1 MSATDLESATASL
14 ISSVDIISDIING
27 DATTEVVTPSGG
39 IPSIRKSLADNAYFQ
54 DPVPWSN
61 GDNETNFNQLRTF
74 TDGTVWWSPSASNV
88 NPVPMG
94 ATPVGD
100 SNWYPFQDANLKKN
114 IIEDLTRFKIK
125 GTFAAGFTY
134 ETVDDVGLDNSGNPW
149 SYTGS
154 LPFTVPAGTTP
165 TTPVYKQVSFAD
177 HNATVDRNA
186 IGAHDDIYNRTK
198 KLSELISENLS
209 ESVNVRMSDRLFS
222 IAQVSSV
229 AGNLIETLS
238 NGLFLNDVNPDIR
251 VETYGDIGKGAD
263 DTDAFEKALLRA
275 KNTGGGVVSCDHYTN
290 GVVLSR
296 TIYVPENTTL
306 VMNNTEI
313 KPAAISGGGVYD
325 SNAAIIVGN
334 PSGESRAFR
343 CKLIGAIVD
352 YAANDADFPARPI
365 TLKNAS
371 DSVIEYCQS
380 TGAND
385 RCFSVDDGFNNIVQY
400 CYAENPRFHAFATE
414 DGAEKTIFQ
423 FNRTHNT
430 KGSVSGD
437 SYCFD
442 LSADN
447 KNTNMSIVRFNY
459 STEGMRFFKGHQ
471 QAALVYGNYIE
482 TFDNNAKTTMVVGYR
497 SGVHIFSNMLVD
509 CAQPWLVGS
518 GLEGPATEAYLRDN
532 IIINRNVPIQ
542 ALMEVKQDVENIV
555 YKNNYHVHPANFVAN
570 TRMLDID
577 RSGAVNFTFTDNEF
591 YITGTAVNTECFRI
605 TNLQGSEFND
615 NLVRTTHNVAL
626 FWLAGEDNDISRNT
640 FITNNAGVDSVR
652 IVSNNN
658 SVRDNRI
665 RGGRFRIDN
674 QALNYYSGNHADAWN
689 SNTTPDREPQTGSG
703 SPVGSNTPRYVGDEY
718 IDTAGPTLY
727 KASGTTSS
735 DWFALN

>member
-1 MSATDLESATASL
+1 MAVIKNPFEQWVDPTIGGRVIYNANIYVGQPDTDPTIPENRLQVYYIDENQQRINLAQPITTNTGGFTV
-14 ISSVDIISDIING
+14 ISSTNPKIIKIQVDESNYSITVQDRNNVAKWIIENVEG
-27 DATTEVVTPSGG
+27 DSPVV
-39 IPSIRKSLADNAYFQ
+39 K
-54 DPVPWSN
+54 VEH
-61 GDNETNFNQLRTF
+61 NETLNR
-74 TDGTVWWSPSASNV
+74 S
-88 NPVPMG
+88 
-94 ATPVGD
+94 
-100 SNWYPFQDANLKKN
+100 
-114 IIEDLTRFKIK
+114 
-125 GTFAAGFTY
+125 
-134 ETVDDVGLDNSGNPW
+134 
-149 SYTGS
+149 
-154 LPFTVPAGTTP
+154 
-165 TTPVYKQVSFAD
+165 
-177 HNATVDRNA
+177 A
-186 IGAHDDIYNRTK
+186 IGAHDDIYTRTK
-198 KLSELISENLS
+198 KLSDFINEDLS
-209 ESVNVRMSDRLFS
+209 VDTLVKIADRGFPL
-222 IAQVSSV
+222 AEVSATS
-229 AGNLIETLS
+229 GNLIQTLA
-238 NGLFLNDVNPDIR
+238 NGRFLNDINPDIR
-251 VETYGDIGKGAD
+251 VETYGNVGQGAD

-275 KNTGGGVVSCDHYTN
+275 KNTGGGVVSCDHYPN

-296 TIYVPENTTL
+296 TIYVPDNTTL
-306 VMNNTEI
+306 VMNNTQV
-313 KPAAISGGGVYD
+313 KPSSISGGASYD
-325 SNAAIIVGN
+325 SNAVIIVGN
-334 PSGESRAFR
+334 PNTEDRAFR
-343 CKLIGAIVD
+343 CKLIGAIIN
-352 YAANDADFPARPI
+352 YASNDADFPARPI

-430 KGSVSGD
+430 KGTVSGD

-447 KNTNMSIVRFNY
+447 KNANMSIVRFNY

-471 QAALVYGNYIE
+471 QSALVYGNYIE
-482 TFDNNAKTTMVVGYR
+482 TFDNNTKTTMVVGYR

-509 CAQPWLVGS
+509 CSQPWLIGS
-518 GLEGPATEAYLRDN
+518 GVEGPATEAYLRDN
-532 IIINRNVPIQ
+532 IIINRTVPIQ

-555 YKNNYHVHPANFVAN
+555 YKNNYHVHPVNFVAN

-577 RSGAVNFTFTDNEF
+577 RAGAVNFTFSDNEF

-605 TNLQGSEFND
+605 TNLQGAEFND
-615 NLVRTTHNVAL
+615 NLVRTTHDVAL

-658 SVRDNRI
+658 SIRDNRI

-727 KASGTTSS
+727 KASGTTSN